1 MKVELIEQL
10 GTDLTVVNAARVSFN
25 KHHEELE
32 QNDEKLIR
40 YLATHGHW
48 TPFAHPQLQF
58 RISAPIFVARQ
69 LVKHQIG
76 LVWNEVSR
84 RYVDYTPEVYLPKP
98 DEWRGKPENAKQGST
113 GTMSLHPILEM
124 DVQMVVKMAVDTYDQ
139 LIKVGVAPEQARMIL
154 PLSTYTEWY
163 WTGSLYAFSRIC
175 KLRLSEDSQEETREI
190 ARQIG
195 ELCGKIFPISW
206 KYLV

>member
-1 MKVELIEQL
+1 MNVELIEQL

-84 RYVDYTPEVYLPKP
+84 RYVDYTPEVYLPNP
-98 DEWRGKPENAKQGST
+98 DGWRGKPVNAKQGST
-113 GTMSLHPILEM
+113 GNMFLNPILEM
-124 DVQMVVKMAVDTYDQ
+124 DVQMVIKVAVDTYNQ

-195 ELCGKIFPISW
+195 DLCGKIFPISW

>member
-1 MKVELIEQL
+1 
-10 GTDLTVVNAARVSFN
+10 
-25 KHHEELE
+25 
-32 QNDEKLIR
+32 
-40 YLATHGHW
+40 
-48 TPFAHPQLQF
+48 
-58 RISAPIFVARQ
+58 
-69 LVKHQIG
+69 
-76 LVWNEVSR
+76 
-84 RYVDYTPEVYLPKP
+84 
-98 DEWRGKPENAKQGST
+98 
-113 GTMSLHPILEM
+113 M

-195 ELCGKIFPISW
+195 DLCSKIFPISW